1 MLKEAVMLKGT
12 LQYPHYKN
20 SRLLTQKEKELRLSK
35 KRIGNDYVSHGSNFI
50 KMNSTYLESIN
61 GSFFLKGNAYLN
73 FLFGAIVVIPIIL
86 IFSLI
91 LLYSLVVK
99 DGENFFGYLIVFS
112 PLHILLGS
120 IVFIFYKA
128 FNNLKKYEIKGFN
141 YYPIRFNRKNKKVY
155 VYDVSGEV
163 FEGDWDKIDFILNSR
178 LGGCEGIFWEVKA
191 FIKDENEMIQ
201 YTFAF
206 ALGKTK
212 KDETLEIWEFIKTY
226 MISGPI
232 NLYYNKNAS
241 DIIGRLPKN
250 KLSYCLDVEKLPE
263 SLELSKQIVALDYQS
278 EIKSFYS
285 RGMIQILGYC
295 RNKFITFDKQPKW
308 PQSVEDEC
316 QVEKDDKYIVN
327 ASTTY
332 QLDTYCRVI
341 KS

>member
-1 MLKEAVMLKGT
+1 MLEGT
-12 LQYPHYKN
+12 LQYPFYKN
-20 SRLLTQKEKELRLSK
+20 NRLLTVKEKSQILSK
-35 KRIGNDYVSHGSNFI
+35 KIDCKSNIDHKYNFI
-50 KMNSTYLESIN
+50 KMNSTYIECVSN
-61 GSFFLKGNAYLN
+61 SFFLRGNSYLN
-73 FLFGAIVVIPIIL
+73 LLAVL
-86 IFSLI
+86 SLGVPSI
-91 LLYSLVVK
+91 LLTWVFIFFVIVIK
-99 DGENFFGYLIVFS
+99 DGYNFFSFIIVFS
-112 PLHILLGS
+112 PMHIFFS
-120 IVFIFYKA
+120 FILYVFYKGHQN
-128 FNNLKKYEIKGFN
+128 FKRYEKLGYN

-178 LGGCEGIFWEVKA
+178 LGGYEGIFWEVKA
-191 FIKDENEMIQ
+191 FIKDENDIIQ